1 VFETLKSGGEYVII
15 DHTRRHMED
24 ENRALARREDP
35 VDVIIQVQAAGF
47 VLDRQSDMF
56 FEKNDDL
63 TKEVGEI
70 SNMTDRFFLVFRK
83 P

>member
-1 VFETLKSGGEYVII
+1 
-15 DHTRRHMED
+15 MED

-56 FEKNDDL
+56 FEKSDDL

-70 SNMTDRFFLVFRK
+70 ANMTDRFFLVFRK

>member
-1 VFETLKSGGEYVII
+1 
-15 DHTRRHMED
+15 MED